1 MYINS
6 KLQEIRYEIRGALQ
20 QSADEMQKRGEKILH
35 LNIGNPASFGF
46 RAPADLLRT
55 YIDRLTNAQGYSESR
70 GLLSARLAIAK
81 YCREKGMF
89 PYSTDAI
96 YTGNGVSE
104 MILMSMQALL
114 ENGDEILVP

>member
-6 KLQEIRYEIRGALQ
+6 KLQDIRYEIRGALQ
-20 QSADEMQKRGEKILH
+20 QSADEMQKHGEKILH

-55 YIDRLTNAQGYSESR
+55 YIDRLTNTQGYSESR
-70 GLLSARLAIAK
+70 GLLSARLAIAE
-81 YCREKGMF
+81 YCRGKGMS

-96 YTGNGVSE
+96 
-104 MILMSMQALL
+104 
-114 ENGDEILVP
+114 